1 MTFLA
6 KIDNALPYYLDTD
19 FLSFSLSLSLIPT
32 VPNSL
37 CVISRNTFEFEKM
50 NFMTDNKVWS
60 LLGYVQCIYY

>member
-19 FLSFSLSLSLIPT
+19 FLSFSLSLIPT

-50 NFMTDNKVWS
+50 NYMTDNKVWS
-60 LLGYVQCIYY
+60 L